1 MKIQIYILG
10 PFKADARMTGPPH
23 FDIEV
28 STLDQSSLKQ
38 GAGQIVLQIRD
49 EWKEKGLQFKF
60 FNDGIT
66 NTLLGVYVDDNKSD
80 MILIR

>member
-1 MKIQIYILG
+1 
-10 PFKADARMTGPPH
+10 MTGPPH
-23 FDIEV
+23 FDIKV
-28 STLDQSSLKQ
+28 ATGDQASLKT
-38 GAGQIVLQIRD
+38 GASQIVLEIRQ
-49 EWKEKGLQFKF
+49 EWLEKELQFKF